1 MIKNSKHVKTFY
13 ISILYKMLCKY
24 QNLLG
29 KPDEGVHKTRIFGF
43 ALNDII
49 LTIILTLII
58 SLIFKT
64 QFLLTL
70 IILFIIGE
78 FLHLLFC
85 VNTKFI
91 NLLGIKFK

>member
-1 MIKNSKHVKTFY
+1 MF
-13 ISILYKMLCKY
+13 CKY

-29 KPDEGVHKTRIFGF
+29 KPNEGIHKTRIFGF

-49 LTIILTLII
+49 LTLILTLII
-58 SLIFKT
+58 CYLFKT
-64 QFLLTL
+64 KKFVLILLILFLL
-70 IILFIIGE
+70 GE

-91 NLLGIKFK
+91 NLLGIKFKEN